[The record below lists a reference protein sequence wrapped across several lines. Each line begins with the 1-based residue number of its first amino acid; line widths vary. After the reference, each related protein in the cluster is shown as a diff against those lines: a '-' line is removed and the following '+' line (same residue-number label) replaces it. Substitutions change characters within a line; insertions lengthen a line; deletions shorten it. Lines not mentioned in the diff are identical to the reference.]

1 MTDDTMR
8 DGLFFA
14 YPGKP
19 DLRAETLREAADHLG
34 AVTGVECETWEGLDV
49 DGRLIIGRITEAID
63 RADTLVAEVGT
74 LNSNVL
80 FEVGYALARGKHIR
94 LLIDETDATALRHWK
109 DFGLLQSIGR
119 IDYGGS
125 AEILVR
131 RLTSARLGAASERLW
146 DDLVRDARPRDPRS
160 VFYSGVPV
168 AFTWGIH
175 GGLRECGFEGVG
187 TVKGALTWED
197 TDCEICMTPKKGHPS
212 GAWYR

>member
-1 MTDDTMR
+1 MLVTDDTMR

-125 AEILVR
+125 AENPRPAVDVS
-131 RLTSARLGAASERLW
+131 SARCRLGAPMG
-146 DDLVRDARPRDPRS
+146 RPRPRCS
-160 VFYSGVPV
+160 SAGSQVGLLFGGTRGIYLGYS
-168 AFTWGIH
+168 
-175 GGLRECGFEGVG
+175 RR
-187 TVKGALTWED
+187 
-197 TDCEICMTPKKGHPS
+197 S
-212 GAWYR
+212 S